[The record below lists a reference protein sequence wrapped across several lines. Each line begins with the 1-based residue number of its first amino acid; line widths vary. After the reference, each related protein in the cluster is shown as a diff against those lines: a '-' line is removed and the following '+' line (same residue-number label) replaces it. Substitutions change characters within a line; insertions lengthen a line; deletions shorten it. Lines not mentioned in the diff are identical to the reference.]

1 MDGENDA
8 AQGGQV
14 EATGA
19 GAAPQTDGDAQ
30 GAGGGAPSA
39 QEVAAAGGAAD
50 AGAGGDPGSADLQ
63 ARLAERDARI
73 AELEARLES
82 QKVDHELQLAG
93 CRSTRAARALLG
105 DHDGDVA
112 VLKEAEPWLFDD
124 ASRSQAETSSEA
136 AEGGT
141 TGLKPA
147 GAEKSAATVARWE
160 RLAGLS
166 DEGKE

>member
-8 AQGGQV
+8 AQGGQG

-19 GAAPQTDGDAQ
+19 GAAPQADGDAQ
-30 GAGGGAPSA
+30 GAGGSAPSA
-39 QEVAAAGGAAD
+39 QEIAAAGD
-50 AGAGGDPGSADLQ
+50 ASENVDLQ
-63 ARLAERDARI
+63 ARLTERDARI

-93 CRSTRAARALLG
+93 CRSTRAARVLLD
-105 DHDGDVA
+105 DHNGDVA
-112 VLKEAEPWLFDD
+112 ALKEAEPWLFDD

-147 GAEKSAATVARWE
+147 SAEQSAATVARWD